1 MNDSLKAKAMQNPAK
16 YYPIRRKKEDPKISV
31 YKPSRGKIDP
41 VAAPLE
47 EPPEMLKKRLQ
58 DQALGKPFNP
68 AKRRK
73 FKSLSAVTD
82 SMVEAAAHE
91 H

>member
-1 MNDSLKAKAMQNPAK
+1 MQNPAK
-16 YYPIRRKKEDPKISV
+16 YYPTPRKKEAPKISV
-31 YKPSRGKIDP
+31 YIPTKGEKIDP

-58 DQALGKPFNP
+58 DQAYGKPFNP

-82 SMVEAAAHE
+82 SMVQAAAHDDG